1 MQAAAFGLLSVASV
15 LWLTP
20 PLALAAG
27 ILMALTLGSFQAAHV
42 QRASKWLLQASV
54 VGLGF
59 GMNLGQVWAATTD
72 GFLYAVITIFT
83 TMAVGLWLGR
93 RLGVGDQSSTLIS
106 AGTAICGGSAIAA
119 VGAAIRADKNSM
131 TVALA
136 TVFTLNAVALF
147 VFPVIGQWLEL
158 SQEQFGLW
166 AAIAIHDTSS
176 VVGASAKYGDTA
188 LQIATTVK
196 LGRALWILPLVVWIG
211 WRHASLQASEPN
223 ADGTAQRRA
232 KVVVPWFI
240 FLFILAAALRNALP
254 SASDSFDGLHALGRV
269 GLTLTLFLIGS
280 TMSVQAVR
288 SVGIQPMLQG
298 VVLWVAVSLATLLGV
313 SLGAS

>member
-1 MQAAAFGLLSVASV
+1 MQAVAFGLLSVASV
-15 LWLTP
+15 LWFSP

-27 ILMALTLGSFQAAHV
+27 ILIAMTLGSFQAAHV
-42 QRASKWLLQASV
+42 QRTSKWLLQASV
-54 VGLGF
+54 VSLGF
-59 GMNLGQVWAATTD
+59 GMNLSQVWAATAD
-72 GFLYAVITIFT
+72 GFLFAVVTIFT
-83 TMAVGLWLGR
+83 TLAVGLWLGR

-147 VFPVIGQWLEL
+147 VFPLIGQWLEL
-158 SQEQFGLW
+158 SQAQFGMW

-176 VVGASAKYGDTA
+176 VVGAAAKYGDTA

-196 LGRALWILPLVVWIG
+196 LGRALWILPLVAWIG
-211 WRHASLQASEPN
+211 WRQTVAQAKQSN
-223 ADGTAQRRA
+223 DGSAAPSRSRIA
-232 KVVVPWFI
+232 IPWFI
-240 FLFILAAALRNALP
+240 VLFVIAAALRNAIP
-254 SASDSFDGLHALGRV
+254 SAVDTFDSLRSLGRV

-280 TMSVQAVR
+280 TMSPQAVR
-288 SVGIQPMLQG
+288 SVGVSPMLQG
-298 VVLWVAVSLATLLGV
+298 FVLWLAVSAVTLFSVRLGIN
-313 SLGAS
+313 